1 MEPLFVFCKNPF
13 KVVLLNQVFTLTE
26 HLFDTYLNTLLSS
39 KFIEFQEVIVVWVR
53 FVFGNVSVWAY
64 LVLWRADFLTV
75 SKNQKDPCLK

>member
-1 MEPLFVFCKNPF
+1 MFCKNPF